1 MLLPISD
8 DRENPHQRMTRNRFR
23 RSSGMFFVC
32 ERATRQLDGGMV
44 HGACNRGG
52 IRR

>member
-8 DRENPHQRMTRNRFR
+8 DRENPHQRTTLNRFR

-32 ERATRQLDGGMV
+32 EWGTRQMDGGMV
-44 HGACNRGG
+44 PGACNRGG